1 MTEKIEWY
9 KEVLELEPN
18 SKVFFPLAR
27 MLAEEQR
34 FDEALDVLEHGLERH
49 SEFLE
54 ARLFFIEILH
64 QMGRSQA
71 CARQIERLSGMF
83 STCLTERR

>member
-27 MLAEEQR
+27 MLANEGETEEAIEIIER
-34 FDEALDVLEHGLERH
+34 GLVRH
-49 SEFLE
+49 PEFLE
-54 ARLFFIEILH
+54 ARLYCIELLH
-64 QMGRSQA
+64 KCGRIDA
-71 CARQIERLSGMF
+71 
-83 STCLTERR
+83 

>member
-34 FDEALDVLEHGLERH
+34 FDEAVAVLEHGLERH
-49 SEFLE
+49 AF
-54 ARLFFIEILH
+54 A
-64 QMGRSQA
+64 
-71 CARQIERLSGMF
+71 
-83 STCLTERR
+83 